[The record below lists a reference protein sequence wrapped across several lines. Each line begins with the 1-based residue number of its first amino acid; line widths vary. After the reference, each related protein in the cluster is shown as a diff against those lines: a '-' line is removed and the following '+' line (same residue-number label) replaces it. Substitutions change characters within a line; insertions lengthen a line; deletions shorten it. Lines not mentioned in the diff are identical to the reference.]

1 MPYEPLHHKYRPQT
15 FADLVG
21 QEAIATTL
29 TNALLSERIAPAYL
43 FTGPRGTGKT
53 SSARI
58 LAKSLNCIAGDK
70 PTPTPCGKCEICQAI
85 TKGNALDV
93 IEIDAASN
101 TGVDNIREII
111 ERSQF
116 SPVQC
121 RYKVYV
127 IDECLT
133 GDSLV
138 LTRKG
143 LVRIDDPSLKGQEVL
158 SYNENKN
165 IWEYKAVVRW
175 LDQGQKQTLTIKTN
189 QTEIQC
195 TENHLI
201 RTKQGWIK
209 AKHLKPGMQIL
220 SPANADV
227 VEFVTLAGVEN
238 VYDIEVE
245 DNHNFVVNGLL
256 VHNCHMLSTA
266 AFNALLKT
274 LEEPPDRVIFVL
286 ATTDPQRVLPTIIS
300 RCQRFDYRRIP
311 LHSMVSHLR
320 VIADNESININ
331 DEAVTL
337 VAQISNGGLRDA
349 ESLLD
354 QLSLLA
360 GTVDPEKV
368 WDLVGAVPEQDLL
381 SLLNAIASDNA
392 ETVLD
397 CCRHLMNRGRE
408 PLVVLQNL
416 AGFYLNLLI
425 ARTAP
430 NRSDL
435 VAVTA
440 PTWQKLTAIAP
451 SWELGTILQGQQQLK
466 ESESQLRNTTQ
477 PRLWLEVTLLNLL
490 PSACRTVQTVVQSSP
505 VQAQI
510 RPAIA
515 APAVVTPVSQ
525 VAPHSVQPAAPSVAQ
540 TPSQETPPSPET
552 PIPEPIQVAS
562 LDSSA
567 SLVDIWQAMLA
578 QLSNLT
584 QSLVR
589 SHGHLVSLEEN
600 LAQVGIKTEPL
611 LRIAHGKI
619 PELETAFAQV
629 CGKTIRVKLI
639 VNAGSNGTSQTTTQ
653 NVSQHIPGNQA
664 PPRSPQT
671 ENIPPRPTVSRP
683 ISPPINP
690 TPTNGNHST
699 ISPKPGLTSTASQ
712 KTVQTLS
719 SPISNPKNGVTTNT
733 TPADAIVESPTVSAE
748 AYSNNDLKKAAES
761 LAKAFEGEIISLDQ
775 SFNAENAK
783 IKPETKMMVSPATMP
798 TPEAPKP
805 LIQGRPPLTEAI
817 DDEDM
822 PF

>member
-1 MPYEPLHHKYRPQT
+1 MTYEPLHHKYRPQT

-70 PTPTPCGKCEICQAI
+70 PTPSPCGKCEICRAI

-127 IDECLT
+127 IDE
-133 GDSLV
+133 
-138 LTRKG
+138 
-143 LVRIDDPSLKGQEVL
+143 
-158 SYNENKN
+158 
-165 IWEYKAVVRW
+165 
-175 LDQGQKQTLTIKTN
+175 
-189 QTEIQC
+189 
-195 TENHLI
+195 
-201 RTKQGWIK
+201 
-209 AKHLKPGMQIL
+209 
-220 SPANADV
+220 
-227 VEFVTLAGVEN
+227 
-238 VYDIEVE
+238 
-245 DNHNFVVNGLL
+245 
-256 VHNCHMLSTA
+256 CHMLSTA

-311 LHSMVSHLR
+311 LNSMVSHLR

-381 SLLNAIASDNA
+381 SLLNAIASDNP

-425 ARTAP
+425 AKTAP
-430 NRSDL
+430 NRADL

-505 VQAQI
+505 VQSVQAQP
-510 RPAIA
+510 RQAIA
-515 APAVVTPVSQ
+515 SVNPISQ
-525 VAPHSVQPAAPSVAQ
+525 VAPPPVQAVAPAVSQPPSNESSA
-540 TPSQETPPSPET
+540 SPET
-552 PIPEPIQVAS
+552 TIPESVPSVS

-567 SLVDIWQAMLA
+567 SLVDIWQAALLH
-578 QLSNLT
+578 LSNLT

-589 SHGHLVSLEEN
+589 SHGHLVSLGEN
-600 LAQVGIKTEPL
+600 SAEVGIKTEPL

-619 PELETAFAQV
+619 PELEAALAQV

-639 VNAGSNGTSQTTTQ
+639 VNAGGTSQATTQ
-653 NVSQHIPGNQA
+653 NVSQNVPVHQP

-671 ENIPPRPTVSRP
+671 ENIPPRPTVSQP
-683 ISPPINP
+683 ISPLPNP
-690 TPTNGNHST
+690 TPSNGNHST
-699 ISPKPGLTSTASQ
+699 VSAQSGSTPSSN

-719 SPISNPKNGVTTNT
+719 SPQNAVPTRA
-733 TPADAIVESPTVSAE
+733 TPAVSLVETSIASPE
-748 AYSNNDLKKAAES
+748 NYSNNDLKKAAES
-761 LAKAFEGEIISLDQ
+761 LAKAFEGEVIVLDQ
-775 SFNAENAK
+775 TFDGDNAENDK
-783 IKPETKMMVSPATMP
+783 IEPETKIMVSPPPMP
-798 TPEAPKP
+798 TPEPPKP
-805 LIQGRPPLTEAI
+805 LIQGRPLLTEAI

>member
-1 MPYEPLHHKYRPQT
+1 MSYEPLHHKYRPQT

-127 IDECLT
+127 IDE
-133 GDSLV
+133 
-138 LTRKG
+138 
-143 LVRIDDPSLKGQEVL
+143 
-158 SYNENKN
+158 
-165 IWEYKAVVRW
+165 
-175 LDQGQKQTLTIKTN
+175 
-189 QTEIQC
+189 
-195 TENHLI
+195 
-201 RTKQGWIK
+201 
-209 AKHLKPGMQIL
+209 
-220 SPANADV
+220 
-227 VEFVTLAGVEN
+227 
-238 VYDIEVE
+238 
-245 DNHNFVVNGLL
+245 
-256 VHNCHMLSTA
+256 CHMLSTA

-515 APAVVTPVSQ
+515 APAVVPPVSQ
-525 VAPHSVQPAAPSVAQ
+525 VAPHSVQPVAPSVGQ

-552 PIPEPIQVAS
+552 SIRESIQSVS

-567 SLVDIWQAMLA
+567 SLADIWQAMLA

-639 VNAGSNGTSQTTTQ
+639 VNAGGNGTSPTTTQ
-653 NVSQHIPGNQA
+653 NISQNIPVNQA
-664 PPRSPQT
+664 PPRSPET
-671 ENIPPRPTVSRP
+671 AS
-683 ISPPINP
+683 PINP

-699 ISPKPGLTSTASQ
+699 IAPKSDLTSTPSQ
-712 KTVQTLS
+712 KTVQTPS
-719 SPISNPKNGVTTNT
+719 SPVARPKNAVTTKT
-733 TPADAIVESPTVSAE
+733 TPTDAIVETPTVSAE
-748 AYSNNDLKKAAES
+748 TYSNNDLKKAAES

-798 TPEAPKP
+798 TPPKP

>member
-1 MPYEPLHHKYRPQT
+1 MTYEPLHHKYRPQT

-138 LTRKG
+138 LTREG
-143 LVRIDDPSLKGQEVL
+143 LVRIDDPGLKGQEVL

-189 QTEIQC
+189 QTEIKC

-209 AKHLKPGMQIL
+209 AKYLKPGMQIL
-220 SPANADV
+220 SPANAEW
-227 VEFVTLAGVEN
+227 VESVTLAGVEN

-245 DNHNFVVNGLL
+245 DNHNFVANGLL

-286 ATTDPQRVLPTIIS
+286 APTDPQRVLPTIIS

-425 ARTAP
+425 AKTAP
-430 NRSDL
+430 NRPDL

-490 PSACRTVQTVVQSSP
+490 PSACRTVQTVVQSST
-505 VQAQI
+505 VQSVPAQP
-510 RPAIA
+510 RQAIA
-515 APAVVTPVSQ
+515 PVVTPVSQ
-525 VAPHSVQPAAPSVAQ
+525 VAPPPVQPVSQLPSNESS
-540 TPSQETPPSPET
+540 PNPET
-552 PIPEPIQVAS
+552 PIPESIQSVS

-567 SLVDIWQAMLA
+567 SLADIWQAMLA

-589 SHGHLVSLEEN
+589 SHGHLVSLEDN
-600 LAQVGIKTEPL
+600 SAQVGIKTEPL

-639 VNAGSNGTSQTTTQ
+639 VNAGGNGTSPTTIQ
-653 NVSQHIPGNQA
+653 NVSQNVPVNPI

-671 ENIPPRPTVSRP
+671 ENIPARPTVSQP
-683 ISPPINP
+683 ISPPNP
-690 TPTNGNHST
+690 TPANGNHST
-699 ISPKPGLTSTASQ
+699 ISPKSGLTSTSPN

-719 SPISNPKNGVTTNT
+719 SPKNVVATKT
-733 TPADAIVESPTVSAE
+733 TPAVAIVETPTVSPE

-761 LAKAFEGEIISLDQ
+761 LAKAFEGEIVSLDQ
-775 SFNAENAK
+775 SFNAENDK
-783 IKPETKMMVSPATMP
+783 IKPETETMVSSSIMP
-798 TPEAPKP
+798 SPETPKP

-817 DDEDM
+817 DDDDM

>member
-1 MPYEPLHHKYRPQT
+1 
-15 FADLVG
+15 
-21 QEAIATTL
+21 
-29 TNALLSERIAPAYL
+29 
-43 FTGPRGTGKT
+43 
-53 SSARI
+53 
-58 LAKSLNCIAGDK
+58 
-70 PTPTPCGKCEICQAI
+70 
-85 TKGNALDV
+85 
-93 IEIDAASN
+93 
-101 TGVDNIREII
+101 
-111 ERSQF
+111 
-116 SPVQC
+116 
-121 RYKVYV
+121 
-127 IDECLT
+127 
-133 GDSLV
+133 
-138 LTRKG
+138 
-143 LVRIDDPSLKGQEVL
+143 
-158 SYNENKN
+158 
-165 IWEYKAVVRW
+165 
-175 LDQGQKQTLTIKTN
+175 
-189 QTEIQC
+189 
-195 TENHLI
+195 
-201 RTKQGWIK
+201 
-209 AKHLKPGMQIL
+209 
-220 SPANADV
+220 
-227 VEFVTLAGVEN
+227 
-238 VYDIEVE
+238 
-245 DNHNFVVNGLL
+245 
-256 VHNCHMLSTA
+256 MLSTA

-311 LHSMVSHLR
+311 LLSMVSHLR

-381 SLLNAIASDNA
+381 SLLNAIASNNA

-425 ARTAP
+425 AKTAP

-490 PSACRTVQTVVQSSP
+490 PSACRTVQTVVQSSTVQS
-505 VQAQI
+505 VQAQP
-510 RPAIA
+510 RQAIA

-525 VAPHSVQPAAPSVAQ
+525 VAPHSVQPVTPSVAQ
-540 TPSQETPPSPET
+540 TPSQEIP

-600 LAQVGIKTEPL
+600 SAQVGIKTEPL

-639 VNAGSNGTSQTTTQ
+639 VNAGGNGTTQT
-653 NVSQHIPGNQA
+653 VSQNIPVNPI

-671 ENIPPRPTVSRP
+671 ENIPPPPTVSQP
-683 ISPPINP
+683 ISPPNP
-690 TPTNGNHST
+690 TPANGNHST
-699 ISPKPGLTSTASQ
+699 ISPKSGLTSTSPN

-719 SPISNPKNGVTTNT
+719 SPKNVVATKT
-733 TPADAIVESPTVSAE
+733 TPAVAIVETPTVSPE

-761 LAKAFEGEIISLDQ
+761 LAKAFEGEIVSLDQ
-775 SFNAENAK
+775 SFNAENDK
-783 IKPETKMMVSPATMP
+783 IKPETETMVSSSIMP
-798 TPEAPKP
+798 SPETPKP

-817 DDEDM
+817 DDDDDM

>member
-1 MPYEPLHHKYRPQT
+1 MTYEPLHHKYRPQT

-70 PTPTPCGKCEICQAI
+70 PTPTPCGNCEICRAI

-138 LTRKG
+138 LTREG
-143 LVRIDDPSLKGQEVL
+143 LVRIDDPGLKGQEVL

-165 IWEYKAVVRW
+165 IWEYKAVIRW

-220 SPANADV
+220 SPTNLEW
-227 VEFVTLAGVEN
+227 VESVTLAGVEN

-245 DNHNFVVNGLL
+245 DNHNFVANGLL

-425 ARTAP
+425 AKTAP
-430 NRSDL
+430 NRPDL

-490 PSACRTVQTVVQSSP
+490 PSACRTVQTVVQSSTVQS
-505 VQAQI
+505 VQAQP
-510 RPAIA
+510 RQAIA
-515 APAVVTPVSQ
+515 PVVTPVSQ
-525 VAPHSVQPAAPSVAQ
+525 VVSHSVQPVAPSVAQ
-540 TPSQETPPSPET
+540 SPSQETLPNPET
-552 PIPEPIQVAS
+552 LTPEPIQSVS

-600 LAQVGIKTEPL
+600 SAQVGIKTEPL

-639 VNAGSNGTSQTTTQ
+639 VNAGGNGTTQTVSQ
-653 NVSQHIPGNQA
+653 NVPVNPIPT
-664 PPRSPQT
+664 RSPQT
-671 ENIPPRPTVSRP
+671 ENIPARPTVSQP
-683 ISPPINP
+683 ISPPNP
-690 TPTNGNHST
+690 TPANGNHST
-699 ISPKPGLTSTASQ
+699 IAPKSGLTSTSPN
-712 KTVQTLS
+712 KRVQTLS
-719 SPISNPKNGVTTNT
+719 SPKNVVANKT
-733 TPADAIVESPTVSAE
+733 TPAVAIVETPTVSSE

-761 LAKAFEGEIISLDQ
+761 LAKAFEGEIVSLDQ
-775 SFNAENAK
+775 SFNAENDK
-783 IKPETKMMVSPATMP
+783 IKPETETMVSSSIMP
-798 TPEAPKP
+798 SPETPKP

-817 DDEDM
+817 DDDDM

>member
-1 MPYEPLHHKYRPQT
+1 MTYEPLHHKYRPQT

-21 QEAIATTL
+21 QEAISTTL

-127 IDECLT
+127 IDEC
-133 GDSLV
+133 
-138 LTRKG
+138 
-143 LVRIDDPSLKGQEVL
+143 
-158 SYNENKN
+158 
-165 IWEYKAVVRW
+165 
-175 LDQGQKQTLTIKTN
+175 
-189 QTEIQC
+189 
-195 TENHLI
+195 
-201 RTKQGWIK
+201 
-209 AKHLKPGMQIL
+209 
-220 SPANADV
+220 
-227 VEFVTLAGVEN
+227 
-238 VYDIEVE
+238 
-245 DNHNFVVNGLL
+245 
-256 VHNCHMLSTA
+256 HMLSTA

-320 VIADNESININ
+320 VIANNESININ

-425 ARTAP
+425 AKTAP
-430 NRSDL
+430 NRPDL

-490 PSACRTVQTVVQSSP
+490 PSACRTVQTVVQSSI
-505 VQAQI
+505 VQSIQAQP
-510 RPAIA
+510 RQAIA

-525 VAPHSVQPAAPSVAQ
+525 VVAHSVQPIHPSVSH
-540 TPSQETPPSPET
+540 SQSNESSPSPAT
-552 PIPEPIQVAS
+552 PTPEPIQSVS

-600 LAQVGIKTEPL
+600 SAQVGIKTEPL

-639 VNAGSNGTSQTTTQ
+639 VNAGANGTTQTTTQ
-653 NVSQHIPGNQA
+653 TVNQNVSVNPP

-671 ENIPPRPTVSRP
+671 EKI
-683 ISPPINP
+683 PPINP

-699 ISPKPGLTSTASQ
+699 ISPKSGLTSTSPS

-719 SPISNPKNGVTTNT
+719 SPKNVVATKA
-733 TPADAIVESPTVSAE
+733 TPVVSIVETPTISSE
-748 AYSNNDLKKAAES
+748 AYTNNDLKKAVES
-761 LAKAFEGEIISLDQ
+761 LAKAFEGEIVSLDQ
-775 SFNAENAK
+775 SFNAENDK
-783 IKPETKMMVSPATMP
+783 IKPETQMIVSSLIMP
-798 TPEAPKP
+798 RPETPKP
-805 LIQGRPPLTEAI
+805 LIHGRPPLTEAI
-817 DDEDM
+817 DDDM